1 MSAGSRKVPKGNRL
15 ACSFG
20 NVSAYLRTCLSDDNL
35 LFFFQENKRALAK
48 KESFFNF
55 TFDQICLMLMMCP
68 CGKQAYSFCSF
79 QYLSAEEAGPCMG
92 LSLQKHG
99 HWRLVDS
106 LECRRA
112 PCDNEHL
119 ETDSTP
125 MKHFK
130 FQGVAPHIIHK
141 VRVIFKVTS
150 NPKHL

>member
-1 MSAGSRKVPKGNRL
+1 
-15 ACSFG
+15 
-20 NVSAYLRTCLSDDNL
+20 
-35 LFFFQENKRALAK
+35 
-48 KESFFNF
+48 
-55 TFDQICLMLMMCP
+55 MMCP

-150 NPKHL
+150 NPKHLWKHITSTGSLFPIYFYYPACQPASLQRKGET